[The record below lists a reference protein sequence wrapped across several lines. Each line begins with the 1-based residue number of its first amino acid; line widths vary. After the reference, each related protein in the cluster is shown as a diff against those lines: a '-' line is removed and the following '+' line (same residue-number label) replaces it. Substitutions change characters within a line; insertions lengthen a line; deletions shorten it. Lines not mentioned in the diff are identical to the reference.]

1 MLDRVG
7 GGVNA
12 RIDGALES
20 ALWGGIAVAAAGA
33 GISFLLIALFLWLAA
48 RYGPL
53 TACVALGT
61 IFAAADPFYPILFHQ
76 LLIRKGYKVRVWVK
90 SAQIEYIL
98 PGRHDLYFSISI
110 EEPYLDEIEK
120 ALKADEKH
128 IKAYPIEM
136 HDKNGELCVSV
147 AAEIYIRN
155 LYPTEI
161 NNSVSI

>member
-1 MLDRVG
+1 MVVSENVLKWALRFYPPLLFQRIWVIRFEKG
-7 GGVNA
+7 FRGVKVKVNKSLVNNNYNNS
-12 RIDGALES
+12 IFG
-20 ALWGGIAVAAAGA
+20 
-33 GISFLLIALFLWLAA
+33 
-48 RYGPL
+48 
-53 TACVALGT
+53 GT

-76 LLIRKGYKVRVWVK
+76 LLMRKGYKVRVWVK